1 MNPLSRGV
9 LCAGLGAMF
18 LMACSGEDGE
28 DEATPGGSTDGGQS
42 DTAVDVL
49 EDPEVDA
56 RTCVGPDE
64 DPTRASVCTQESFTF
79 EGRKRAYI
87 LCVPDPI
94 PPGPLPLVVAFHG
107 GGGNAGAWY
116 QATEWRNLVGPS
128 GYVVVYPQ
136 GCQEQKADCTAQ
148 AGSFSWN
155 IGKIDDP
162 REVDD
167 QGFVIEVVARLDGV
181 HGLTIDDGCRFG
193 TGHSLGGMFL
203 YSLTCDHPELFAAI
217 GPISAPPTDATCEP
231 FPETAI
237 HHVHG
242 TTDDVVPFDTGCCS
256 QAQKTE
262 GDPAYLTGCD
272 GLPVCQQPLTW
283 WPPVRSGE
291 HPFTTVAGLDDI
303 ATAGLGCRNEW
314 AVSEDS
320 GATTCHAYQGCR
332 QGLAAEVCLIEGAGH
347 NLKDI
352 AEAFGFE
359 EFHHARFRG
368 ARAR

>member
-1 MNPLSRGV
+1 
-9 LCAGLGAMF
+9 
-18 LMACSGEDGE
+18 MACAGEDGE
-28 DEATPGGSTDGGQS
+28 DNATPTGVTDGGPLDTGADGTGRS
-42 DTAVDVL
+42 DAEVDVAD
-49 EDPEVDA
+49 EPEAGTSD
-56 RTCVGPDE
+56 RTCVGPVE
-64 DPTRASVCTQESFTF
+64 DPTRSSVCTQESFTF
-79 EGRKRAYI
+79 DGRKRAYI

-94 PPGPLPLVVAFHG
+94 PPGPLPLVLAFHG

-136 GCQEQKADCTAQ
+136 GCQEEKTDCTAQ

-155 IGKIDDP
+155 IGKLDDP

-167 QGFVIEVVARLDGV
+167 QGFVIEVVARLVSV

-203 YSLTCDHPELFAAI
+203 YSLTCDHPELFTAI

-231 FPETAI
+231 FGDTSVY
-237 HHVHG
+237 HVHG
-242 TTDDVVPFDTGCCS
+242 TKDDVVPFDTGCCS
-256 QAQKTE
+256 QIQKTQ
-262 GDPAYLTGCD
+262 GDPAYLPGCD
-272 GLPVCQQPLTW
+272 GLPVCQQPSTW

-291 HPFTTVAGLDDI
+291 HPFTAVTGLDDM
-303 ATAGLGCRNEW
+303 ATAGLGCKNEW
-314 AVSEDS
+314 AVSEES
-320 GATTCHAYQGCR
+320 GATTCHAYQDCR
-332 QGLAAEVCLIEGAGH
+332 QGLAAEVCLIEGVGH

-352 AEAFGFE
+352 SAAFAFAD
-359 EFHHARFRG
+359 FHHARFRG